1 MLYNGLYYGVYNGVY
16 RIYRCTYSGKDRRGG
31 KGGGGGRGERRE
43 EREERESN
51 GYIVLCENMKVHC
64 FIIASSFPCFLF
76 HSFIPLSF
84 VYFIHFSLTAELL
97 NIDLTI

>member
-1 MLYNGLYYGVYNGVY
+1 MGYITGYTGYTDVHTAG
-16 RIYRCTYSGKDRRGG
+16 RIGEGGRGAE
-31 KGGGGGRGERRE
+31 GRGERRG

-84 VYFIHFSLTAELL
+84 VCFIHFSLTAELL